1 MAILAMP
8 EPVRM
13 GARTVD
19 GIVNVQGRR
28 LNIVIWILAS
38 ISTIFLSLRLYAK
51 VYRNRKF
58 WWDDHFLVA
67 SFVSLPGR
75 TSPPSDPTCRAHP

>member
-1 MAILAMP
+1 MAILTIP

-19 GIVNVQGRR
+19 SIVNVQGRR

-38 ISTIFLSLRLYAK
+38 LSTIFLSLRLYAK
-51 VYRNRKF
+51 VCRNRKL

-67 SFVSLPGR
+67 SFVSLIGR
-75 TSPPSDPTCRAHP
+75 ISPSSALTYRVHP